1 MATSIVRWDLS
12 PEGVSEQAGAPVRPT
27 SRLHGSARRRPQL
40 RTRRPPAWLSTEWH
54 PAAPKG
60 PPRAVQAPRA
70 SYRSARRRARAP
82 PPPRLVPRAAHPM
95 LVHTYPA
102 MVSSLGARDPGP
114 RVLDLPDLHLQR
126 NLGGRGPQGLGQ
138 RRTVRER
145 PDGLGAATGGA
156 RLSSLPQAAY
166 GPAPPLCHTPAAAA
180 VDFQPPYF
188 PPPYPQPPLPY
199 GQAPDAAAAF
209 PHLAGDPY
217 GGLAPLAQPQPPQ
230 AAWAAPRAAARAHEE
245 PPGLLAPPARALGLD
260 PRRDYATA
268 VPRLLQGLADGAH
281 GLADAPLGLPGL
293 AAPPGLEDLQ
303 AMDEPGMS
311 LLDQSVIKKV
321 PIPSKAS
328 SLSALSLAKDSLV
341 GGITNPSEVFCSV
354 PGRLSLLSST
364 SKYKVTV
371 GEVQRRLSP
380 PECLNASLLGGVLR
394 RAKSKN
400 GGRCLRERLEKIGLN
415 LPAGR
420 RKAANVTLLTSLVEG
435 EAVHLARDFGYVCE
449 TEFPAKAAAEY
460 LCRQH
465 VDPGE
470 LHSRKSMLLAAKQ
483 ICKEFADLMAQDRS
497 PLGNSRPALILE
509 PGVQSCLTHFSLITH
524 GFGGPAIC
532 AALSAFQNYL
542 LESLKGLDKMFL
554 SGAGSGHGDTK
565 ASEKDAKHRK

>member
-1 MATSIVRWDLS
+1 M
-12 PEGVSEQAGAPVRPT
+12 GAGIGLEINVVVPARP
-27 SRLHGSARRRPQL
+27 GKVG
-40 RTRRPPAWLSTEWH
+40 
-54 PAAPKG
+54 AAPREG
-60 PPRAVQAPRA
+60 GTRCHCARCLAPLQEGG
-70 SYRSARRRARAP
+70 S
-82 PPPRLVPRAAHPM
+82 
-95 LVHTYPA
+95 
-102 MVSSLGARDPGP
+102 RDPGWVAP
-114 RVLDLPDLHLQR
+114 SY
-126 NLGGRGPQGLGQ
+126 
-138 RRTVRER
+138 RTVTSAGCAGSRRLCPQRSPSGYGSAAATPRARHSPPHAGAHLLRHGTPLLPQER
-145 PDGLGAATGGA
+145 PDGLGAAAGGA

-166 GPAPPLCHTPAAAA
+166 GPAPPLCHTPAATAA
-180 VDFQPPYF
+180 AEFQPPYF

-268 VPRLLQGLADGAH
+268 VPRLLHGLADGAH

-293 AAPPGLEDLQ
+293 AAAPGLEDLQ

-341 GGITNPSEVFCSV
+341 GGITNPGEVFCSV

-415 LPAGR
+415 LPVGR

-465 VDPGE
+465 ADPGE

-532 AALSAFQNYL
+532 AALTAFQNYL

-554 SGAGSGHGDTK
+554 SSVGSGHGETK

>member
-1 MATSIVRWDLS
+1 
-12 PEGVSEQAGAPVRPT
+12 
-27 SRLHGSARRRPQL
+27 
-40 RTRRPPAWLSTEWH
+40 
-54 PAAPKG
+54 
-60 PPRAVQAPRA
+60 
-70 SYRSARRRARAP
+70 
-82 PPPRLVPRAAHPM
+82 M
-95 LVHTYPA
+95 LVHTYSA
-102 MVSSLGARDPGP
+102 M
-114 RVLDLPDLHLQR
+114 
-126 NLGGRGPQGLGQ
+126 
-138 RRTVRER
+138 ER
-145 PDGLGAATGGA
+145 PDGLGAAASGA

-166 GPAPPLCHTPAAAA
+166 GPAPQLCHTPTAAAA
-180 VDFQPPYF
+180 ADFQPPYF

-199 GQAPDAAAAF
+199 GQASDAAAAF

-230 AAWAAPRAAARAHEE
+230 AAWAAPRAAARAHDE

-260 PRRDYATA
+260 PRRDYTAA
-268 VPRLLQGLADGAH
+268 VPRLLHGLADSAH
-281 GLADAPLGLPGL
+281 SLADAPLGLPGL
-293 AAPPGLEDLQ
+293 AVPPGLEDLQ

-321 PIPSKAS
+321 CVC
-328 SLSALSLAKDSLV
+328 LSVCMA
-341 GGITNPSEVFCSV
+341 
-354 PGRLSLLSST
+354 
-364 SKYKVTV
+364 
-371 GEVQRRLSP
+371 
-380 PECLNASLLGGVLR
+380 

-435 EAVHLARDFGYVCE
+435 EAVHLARDFGYICE

-465 VDPGE
+465 ADPGE
-470 LHSRKSMLLAAKQ
+470 LRSRKSMLLAAKQ

-497 PLGNSRPALILE
+497 PLGNTRPALILE
-509 PGVQSCLTHFSLITH
+509 PAVQSCLTHFSLITH

-532 AALSAFQNYL
+532 AALTAFQNYL

-554 SGAGSGHGDTK
+554 SSAGSGHGDIK
-565 ASEKDAKHRK
+565 ASEKDAKLRK

>member
-1 MATSIVRWDLS
+1 MKLRPAKCGALLKGKDVMEVENVEHLS
-12 PEGVSEQAGAPVRPT
+12 LSLNCQLASGARQ
-27 SRLHGSARRRPQL
+27 SRLHGSARGHLLL
-40 RTRRPPAWLSTEWH
+40 RNECLRVPEPGCTR
-54 PAAPKG
+54 
-60 PPRAVQAPRA
+60 
-70 SYRSARRRARAP
+70 
-82 PPPRLVPRAAHPM
+82 PPPRESRGPGRLPTALAVGRGLRRRHAPRPRPSRPM
-95 LVHTYPA
+95 LVHTYSA
-102 MVSSLGARDPGP
+102 M
-114 RVLDLPDLHLQR
+114 
-126 NLGGRGPQGLGQ
+126 
-138 RRTVRER
+138 ER
-145 PDGLGAATGGA
+145 PDGLGAAGP
-156 RLSSLPQAAY
+156 REPLSVLPETSFTR
-166 GPAPPLCHTPAAAA
+166 GLPFCHTPPQPG
-180 VDFQPPYF
+180 FQPPFF

-199 GQAPDAAAAF
+199 GQAPDDAPRF
-209 PHLAGDPY
+209 PHLAENHT
-217 GGLAPLAQPQPPQ
+217 AARPPW
-230 AAWAAPRAAARAHEE
+230 ATAAPATPLGARPRATARAHDE

-260 PRRDYATA
+260 PRRDYAAA
-268 VPRLLQGLADGAH
+268 VPRLLHGLADGAH

-303 AMDEPGMS
+303 AVDEPGMS

-328 SLSALSLAKDSLV
+328 SLSAISLAKDSLV

-400 GGRCLRERLEKIGLN
+400 GGRCLREQLEKIGLN

-435 EAVHLARDFGYVCE
+435 EAVHLARDFSYVCE

-465 VDPGE
+465 ADPGG

-497 PLGNSRPALILE
+497 PLGNSHPALILE

-532 AALSAFQNYL
+532 AALTAFQNYL

-554 SGAGSGHGDTK
+554 SSASSGQGESK

>member
-1 MATSIVRWDLS
+1 
-12 PEGVSEQAGAPVRPT
+12 
-27 SRLHGSARRRPQL
+27 
-40 RTRRPPAWLSTEWH
+40 
-54 PAAPKG
+54 
-60 PPRAVQAPRA
+60 
-70 SYRSARRRARAP
+70 
-82 PPPRLVPRAAHPM
+82 M
-95 LVHTYPA
+95 LVHTYSA
-102 MVSSLGARDPGP
+102 M
-114 RVLDLPDLHLQR
+114 
-126 NLGGRGPQGLGQ
+126 
-138 RRTVRER
+138 ER
-145 PDGLGAATGGA
+145 PDGLGAAASGA

-166 GPAPPLCHTPAAAA
+166 GPAPQLCHTPTAAAA
-180 VDFQPPYF
+180 DFQPPYF
-188 PPPYPQPPLPY
+188 PPPYPQPPLTY
-199 GQAPDAAAAF
+199 GQASDAAAAF

-230 AAWAAPRAAARAHEE
+230 AAWAAPRAAARAHDE

-260 PRRDYATA
+260 PRRDYTAA
-268 VPRLLQGLADGAH
+268 VPRLLHGLADGAH
-281 GLADAPLGLPGL
+281 SLADASLGLPGL
-293 AAPPGLEDLQ
+293 AVPPGLEDLQ
-303 AMDEPGMS
+303 VRPEGSGM
-311 LLDQSVIKKV
+311 V

-328 SLSALSLAKDSLV
+328 SLSALLLAKDSLV

-380 PECLNASLLGGVLR
+380 PECLNASLLGGILR

-465 VDPGE
+465 ADPGE

-497 PLGNSRPALILE
+497 PLGNTRPALILE

-532 AALSAFQNYL
+532 AALTAFQNYL

-554 SGAGSGHGDTK
+554 SSAGSGRGDTK
-565 ASEKDAKHRK
+565 ASEKDAKLRK